1 MTPIRSQKKK
11 PKSPPAKNSQ
21 KEEGRRKKLFAKFPK
36 KIHAEENGISN
47 RQKYPSF
54 ISPLTHGKD
63 GVGPGS
69 SHRLFIRVIRNPWF
83 NPFVLFVPFRSEYS
97 CLHLLA

>member
-54 ISPLTHGKD
+54 ISPLT
-63 GVGPGS
+63 VGS
-69 SHRLFIRVIRNPWF
+69 SLKFWPNWRQRTNQG
-83 NPFVLFVPFRSEYS
+83 
-97 CLHLLA
+97 LAELVSDFAAE